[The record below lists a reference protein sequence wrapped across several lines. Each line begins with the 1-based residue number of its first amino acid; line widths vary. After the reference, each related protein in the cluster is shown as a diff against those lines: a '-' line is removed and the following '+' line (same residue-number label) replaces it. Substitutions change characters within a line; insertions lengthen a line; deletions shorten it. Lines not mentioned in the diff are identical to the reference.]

1 MEARTG
7 PAKISRE
14 LPMAVWAR
22 GHSEIE
28 SPTFP
33 AKISRDLRTTDLQ
46 VGGSEIEAPSKSDTG
61 YQISEKRALFRKRAP
76 SKSDTGYQ
84 ISEKQN
90 FGMLAQRT
98 REIAL

>member
-1 MEARTG
+1 MRREAKKLFR
-7 PAKISRE
+7 KR
-14 LPMAVWAR
+14 
-22 GHSEIE
+22 
-28 SPTFP
+28 
-33 AKISRDLRTTDLQ
+33 
-46 VGGSEIEAPSKSDTG
+46 APSKSDTG